1 MAREGLDG
9 RAERGASEGG
19 GEGSVRAAL
28 EGEDARERLFRLG
41 AEALTDP
48 ELLGLLWGAGARTR
62 ALAEQLL
69 APAGGLK
76 ALVQQDPRALCAR
89 PGLGQLRTAQLL
101 AALEL
106 GRRAQRVVE
115 RRPRLRTPRDI
126 ATYLAPQ
133 LGALRREVFHV
144 LCFNAR
150 NVLLLDARVA
160 EGTINACMVDPREV
174 FAAAI
179 TARATAIVLAHNHPS
194 GDPEPSAQDV
204 GLTAQLVEAG
214 RMLGIKVL
222 DHVVLGSGNY
232 VSMRERGDV
241 PPLEGEDRGPWRMA
255 GERG

>member
-1 MAREGLDG
+1 MGRGRVG
-9 RAERGASEGG
+9 RAVGG
-19 GEGSVRAAL
+19 EDSAGEGSVRATL
-28 EGEDARERLFRLG
+28 SEGEDARERLFRLG

-48 ELLGLLWGAGARTR
+48 ELLGLLWGASARMR
-62 ALAEQLL
+62 ALAEALL

-89 PGLGQLRTAQLL
+89 PGMGQVRTAQVL

-106 GRRAQRVVE
+106 GRRAQRVAE
-115 RRPRLRTPRDI
+115 RRPRLRTPREI
-126 ATYLAPQ
+126 FTYLTPH

-194 GDPEPSAQDV
+194 GDPEPSGQDLS
-204 GLTAQLVEAG
+204 LTAQLLEAG

-222 DHVVLGSGNY
+222 DHVVVGNGTY
-232 VSMRERGDV
+232 VSMMERGDL
-241 PPLEGEDRGPWRMA
+241 PSLGGEERGPWRMA